1 MIFLDFIFKT
11 ILLFVHLLAFILE
24 QISQLIIQLSQSFCL
39 FRELLN
45 LLRLD
50 LALNVC
56 VSQ

>member
-11 ILLFVHLLAFILE
+11 ILFFVHLLAFILE

>member
-39 FRELLN
+39 FRELLD
-45 LLRLD
+45 LLSLD